1 MYFFHL
7 QALRA
12 TTLSYADTTDDVTS
26 EQWNENGR
34 KRRRQGRKRKR
45 RPYAQQDPELTD
57 EQWRDEQE
65 SIANENDDNRST
77 QGWNR
82 QRDNEQDRPF
92 RRLPQKVEKIR
103 EPFAAL
109 ERERQ
114 LSEKRERI
122 RQRDREID
130 GFDKSYRKPYA
141 AAKKEEE
148 EMDEGSPNSDIK
160 SILKQAGGLSLSE
173 ILQQRNL
180 SLADLLRG
188 KQVALAAI
196 SQTSLP
202 VTESY
207 DEPQTTRRMEELD
220 DYPPQKRRLPSIQTN
235 RQDIEENK
243 GPRRIPN
250 FNSRKKTDEV
260 TTIQNEELND
270 QPEIDET
277 NRVLPTIPNIRDHT
291 KQPVAPRPIKE
302 VVPAI
307 RPDLSNSNTKTRIP
321 NLRQR
326 IEISTETTSTTRP
339 LRYRE
344 NKENEN
350 KVRLPFK
357 PKQTTVSPII
367 ETTIET
373 LHLTESNK
381 ETTETTS
388 QKPYN
393 FRNRSITR
401 PRLRLPAKSEKPIQS
416 IENSS
421 GETENYPKMPIE
433 RFKKPEPISQEEI
446 EEKIKKSEPTANAI
460 EKFTSFEDA
469 KPKNVATIEELFDS
483 GETFQEMIRHSTQ
496 RSFDEMDVTES
507 NPSLFSDVTSVKTVD
522 DRTDLLE
529 LMEDR
534 RNGARLAKVLAQRN
548 MSLDELIEH
557 RQRGSSQLHLAEIF
571 NSNKPKVKIFLDPIP
586 EDKLDIVTAFENFP
600 SFNLGDIKSVKPDEI
615 KTDSQGSSYFTS
627 IIHIK
632 PTDEAFKEGR
642 SMHDE
647 DDEILKPPPI
657 PTYNDKHSH
666 TQWDL
671 PIFPTKTF
679 EGDFNNDRS
688 VDGSGIFADQI
699 ENELS
704 RANDDILDLELSG
717 HGFKKNMVTIE
728 STSIPIG
735 VRSAIIA
742 SSCIVIVSVVIFVII
757 FAACRW
763 RLKRKTKLHYTSEE
777 YTAKSRLPF
786 MERDASKRS
795 TSPPIVFPGPR
806 CGPSIPGSKLN
817 TMDPNSPE
825 VQDYLYDAM
834 RRPYQ

>member
-1 MYFFHL
+1 M
-7 QALRA
+7 
-12 TTLSYADTTDDVTS
+12 
-26 EQWNENGR
+26 
-34 KRRRQGRKRKR
+34 
-45 RPYAQQDPELTD
+45 
-57 EQWRDEQE
+57 
-65 SIANENDDNRST
+65 
-77 QGWNR
+77 
-82 QRDNEQDRPF
+82 
-92 RRLPQKVEKIR
+92 
-103 EPFAAL
+103 

-148 EMDEGSPNSDIK
+148 EEVVESPNSDIK

-202 VTESY
+202 ITEIY
-207 DEPQTTRRMEELD
+207 DEPQTTRKMEEIED
-220 DYPPQKRRLPSIQTN
+220 IPQKRRQNNES
-235 RQDIEENK
+235 DVK

-250 FNSRKKTDEV
+250 FNLRKKPDEV
-260 TTIQNEELND
+260 TTIQSD
-270 QPEIDET
+270 HQPEIDET
-277 NRVLPTIPNIRDHT
+277 NRVLPTIPNFRDHT

-302 VVPAI
+302 VVPGI
-307 RPDLSNSNTKTRIP
+307 RPDLNNSNTKTRLP

-326 IEISTETTSTTRP
+326 LEISTEPTSTTRP

-344 NKENEN
+344 NKENE
-350 KVRLPFK
+350 KGRFK
-357 PKQTTVSPII
+357 PKQATVSPIV

-373 LHLTESNK
+373 LLTSESSR
-381 ETTETTS
+381 ETTETTP
-388 QKPYN
+388 KPFS
-393 FRNRSITR
+393 FRNRGITR
-401 PRLRLPAKSEKPIQS
+401 PRLRLPVVSEKPVQS
-416 IENSS
+416 SENSS

-433 RFKKPEPISQEEI
+433 RYRKVEPISQEEI

-469 KPKNVATIEELFDS
+469 KPKNVATIEEIFESADP
-483 GETFQEMIRHSTQ
+483 FQEMIKHNTQ

-571 NSNKPKVKIFLDPIP
+571 NSNKPKVQIFLNPVP
-586 EDKLDIVTAFENFP
+586 EDTLDIVTAFENFP
-600 SFNLGDIKSVKPDEI
+600 SFDLGVKSVKPDEI

-647 DDEILKPPPI
+647 DDEILKPPPP
-657 PTYNDKHSH
+657 PTYNDKQSH
-666 TQWDL
+666 TQWDE

-679 EGDFNNDRS
+679 DGDFNNDR
-688 VDGSGIFADQI
+688 SGIFADQI

-704 RANDDILDLELSG
+704 RANDILDLELSG
-717 HGFKKNMVTIE
+717 HGFKKNSVTIE

-742 SSCIVIVSVVIFVII
+742 SSCIVVVSVVVFVII
-757 FAACRW
+757 FVACRW
-763 RLKRKTKLHYTSEE
+763 RVKRKTKLHYTSEE

-795 TSPPIVFPGPR
+795 TSPPIVFPGP
-806 CGPSIPGSKLN
+806 GPRGSSIPGSKLN

>member
-1 MYFFHL
+1 M
-7 QALRA
+7 
-12 TTLSYADTTDDVTS
+12 TS

-45 RPYAQQDPELTD
+45 RPYAQPDPELTD

-65 SIANENDDNRST
+65 SIAIENDDNRST

-82 QRDNEQDRPF
+82 QRDNEQDRPL

-202 VTESY
+202 ITEIY
-207 DEPQTTRRMEELD
+207 DEPQTTRRMEEID
-220 DYPPQKRRLPSIQTN
+220 DFPQKRRLPSLQNNKPDNEEIK
-235 RQDIEENK
+235 ENK

-250 FNSRKKTDEV
+250 FNSRKRLDEV
-260 TTIQNEELND
+260 TTIQNEEIND

-277 NRVLPTIPNIRDHT
+277 NRVLPTIPNIRDHSR
-291 KQPVAPRPIKE
+291 QPVAPRPIKE
-302 VVPAI
+302 VVPGI
-307 RPDLSNSNTKTRIP
+307 RPDLNNSNTKTRIP
-321 NLRQR
+321 NFRQK
-326 IEISTETTSTTRP
+326 IEISTESTSTTRP

-350 KVRLPFK
+350 KGRLPFK
-357 PKQTTVSPII
+357 TKQTTVVPML
-367 ETTIET
+367 ETTVET
-373 LHLTESNK
+373 LLLTSESG
-381 ETTETTS
+381 TTDSSFKLLESTP
-388 QKPYN
+388 KPYN
-393 FRNRSITR
+393 FRNRGITR
-401 PRLRLPAKSEKPIQS
+401 PRLRLPVKSEKPIQI

-433 RFKKPEPISQEEI
+433 KFRKVEPISQEEI

-469 KPKNVATIEELFDS
+469 KPKNVATIEELFDA

-571 NSNKPKVKIFLDPIP
+571 NSNKPKLKIFLDPLP

-657 PTYNDKHSH
+657 PTYNDKQSH
-666 TQWDL
+666 TQWDV

-704 RANDDILDLELSG
+704 RANDILDLELSG
-717 HGFKKNMVTIE
+717 HGFKKNSVIIE
-728 STSIPIG
+728 STSIPVG

-742 SSCIVIVSVVIFVII
+742 SSCIVIISVVVFVII

-763 RLKRKTKLHYTSEE
+763 RIKRKTKLHYTTEE

-806 CGPSIPGSKLN
+806 CGASIPGSKLN

>member
-1 MYFFHL
+1 M
-7 QALRA
+7 
-12 TTLSYADTTDDVTS
+12 T
-26 EQWNENGR
+26 EQLNENGR

-57 EQWRDEQE
+57 DQWRNEQE
-65 SIANENDDNRST
+65 SIVNENDDDRSI

-82 QRDNEQDRPF
+82 QRDNEQDRPL

-114 LSEKRERI
+114 LSEKREKL
-122 RQRDREID
+122 RQRDRDID

-141 AAKKEEE
+141 TAKKEEE
-148 EMDEGSPNSDIK
+148 EEIIEGSPNSDIR

-173 ILQQRNL
+173 ILQQKNL

-202 VTESY
+202 ITEVY
-207 DEPQTTRRMEELD
+207 DEPQTTRRMEEIED
-220 DYPPQKRRLPSIQTN
+220 VPQKRRLPSLQHN
-235 RQDIEENK
+235 KPDNVAYSDKEVNK

-250 FNSRKKTDEV
+250 FNSRKKPDET
-260 TTIQNEELND
+260 TTIQNEEEIND

-277 NRVLPTIPNIRDHT
+277 NRILPTIPNIRDHT
-291 KQPVAPRPIKE
+291 RQPVAPRPIKE

-307 RPDLSNSNTKTRIP
+307 RPDLSNSNTKTKIP
-321 NLRQR
+321 NLRQK
-326 IEISTETTSTTRP
+326 IEISAETTSTTRP

-344 NKENEN
+344 NRENEN
-350 KVRLPFK
+350 KGRLPFK
-357 PKQTTVSPII
+357 SKQTTVSPII
-367 ETTIET
+367 ETTVET
-373 LHLTESNK
+373 HITTFSSN
-381 ETTETTS
+381 ETTESSIRILETTP
-388 QKPYN
+388 KPYN
-393 FRNRSITR
+393 YRIRGITR
-401 PRLRLPAKSEKPIQS
+401 PRLRLPLVKNEKTVQS

-433 RFKKPEPISQEEI
+433 RFRKVESISQEQI

-460 EKFTSFEDA
+460 EKFTSFEDT

-483 GETFQEMIRHSTQ
+483 GENFQEMIKHSTH

-507 NPSLFSDVTSVKTVD
+507 NPSLFTDVTSVKTVD

-571 NSNKPKVKIFLDPIP
+571 NNNKPKIQIFLDPVS

-632 PTDEAFKEGR
+632 PTDEVFKEGR
-642 SMHDE
+642 SLRDE
-647 DDEILKPPPI
+647 DDEILKPPPL
-657 PTYNDKHSH
+657 PKFNDKQSQ
-666 TQWDL
+666 TQWDA
-671 PIFPTKTF
+671 PIFPTKIF
-679 EGDFNNDRS
+679 EGDFNNDRT
-688 VDGSGIFADQI
+688 VDGSGIYADQI

-704 RANDDILDLELSG
+704 RANDILDLELSG
-717 HGFKKNMVTIE
+717 HGFKKNSVTIE
-728 STSIPIG
+728 STSPIG

-742 SSCIVIVSVVIFVII
+742 SSCIVVISVIVFVII

-763 RLKRKTKLHYTSEE
+763 RLKRKTKLRYTSSEE
-777 YTAKSRLPF
+777 YTTKGRLPF

-806 CGPSIPGSKLN
+806 VGASSIPGSKLN